1 MTTAIERLDR
11 FWIAE
16 DYHQKYVLQ
25 ASAAGR
31 ELHVLYPRM
40 KDFTDSTAAAR
51 LNAWLAGHGDRKLFE
66 AEIGEVGLSKE
77 AQAVVRA
84 RMGRPENN
92 TCGKGD

>member
-40 KDFTDSTAAAR
+40 KDFTDSTAAA
-51 LNAWLAGHGDRKLFE
+51 LAWRTYFW
-66 AEIGEVGLSKE
+66 
-77 AQAVVRA
+77 
-84 RMGRPENN
+84 
-92 TCGKGD
+92 